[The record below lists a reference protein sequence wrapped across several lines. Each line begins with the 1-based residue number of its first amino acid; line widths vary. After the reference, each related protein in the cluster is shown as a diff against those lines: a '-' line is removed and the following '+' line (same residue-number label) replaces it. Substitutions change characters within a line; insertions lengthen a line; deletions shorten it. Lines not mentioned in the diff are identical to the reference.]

1 MKKLIS
7 TTLIAGIFTTLPVLA
22 NETVQDN
29 LILEANLL
37 MKQSI
42 VKMNKRLS
50 TQLERDIEVGANVW
64 GIPTVHGFYSQT
76 LIAKSK
82 VIIKE
87 NTASAE

>member
-7 TTLIAGIFTTLPVLA
+7 TTLIAGIFASLPVLA
-22 NETVQDN
+22 NEAVQDN
-29 LILEANLL
+29 LILETNLL

-50 TQLERDIEVGANVW
+50 TQLERDIKVGANVW
-64 GIPTVHGFYSQT
+64 RIPTVHGFYSQT
-76 LIAKSK
+76 LIAKNK
-82 VIIKE
+82 VITKE

>member
-64 GIPTVHGFYSQT
+64 RIPTVHGFYSQT